1 MVEKN
6 LAIPNSQTPSQL
18 SIDQDLQQTWLKYIA
33 RAAAAAFAI
42 KIYIALTTYGS
53 NDVLSWELF
62 IATKRLYGGMGLYYR
77 VEQFNHPPFIIHLL
91 SFLGFR
97 RDVDFLSRFHS
108 GLRLPAILADVAAR
122 YSRSENSDLLPIC
135 RSVIRWQFC

>member
-6 LAIPNSQTPSQL
+6 LAIPIENSFTAIHRPRP
-18 SIDQDLQQTWLKYIA
+18 QQTWLTYIV

-77 VEQFNHPPFIIHLL
+77 VEQFNHPHFIIHLL
-91 SFLGFR
+91 SFLGFLQ
-97 RDVDFLSRFHS
+97 DSISFPFPFW
-108 GLRLPAILADVAAR
+108 LRLPAIFADLAAAHGD
-122 YSRSENSDLLPIC
+122 S
-135 RSVIRWQFC
+135 FCG